1 VWHPW
6 RFCKPCRCGLPPD
19 STNGTNPGDGTCGI
33 PGLPGNFATGAN
45 QIATAP
51 QTIATS
57 LLAAPGQLAASLA
70 AAPGQFATAIQN
82 GGTTP

>member
-1 VWHPW
+1 VWHPG